1 MKVFLI
7 ADATKFRNLI
17 NSLFSGRIYDPN
29 SNTYINVCQS
39 VLLRENEKV
48 SPGATAL
55 LQPIQMNVKVNRIAL
70 IYLLSSFR
78 LALTTSFIENSTLFP
93 ASVDLILKKYR

>member
-7 ADATKFRNLI
+7 ADAENFRNLI

-29 SNTYINVCQS
+29 SNTYINVCQR
-39 VLLRENEKV
+39 LTENEKV

-55 LQPIQMNVKVNRIAL
+55 LQPIQMNVKVDRIAL
-70 IYLLSSFR
+70 IYLLSAFR
-78 LALTTSFIENSTLFP
+78 LGLTTSFIENSRLFP
-93 ASVDLILKKYR
+93 ASVDLISKKYR